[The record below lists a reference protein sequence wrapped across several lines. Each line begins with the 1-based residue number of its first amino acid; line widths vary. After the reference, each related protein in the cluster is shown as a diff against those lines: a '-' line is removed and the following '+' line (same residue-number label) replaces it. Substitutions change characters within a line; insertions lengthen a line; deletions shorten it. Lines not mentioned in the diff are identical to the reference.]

1 MSTIDAAIIK
11 HITEGGSG
19 GGNEDI
25 LKRVPGQTITF
36 TDDPTLGLILDIT
49 ITEPGFYIY
58 SGCVLRLYNK
68 NTQQYDDWM
77 IIPYNEIPYE
87 NEYRGNTY
95 LFYKALRSSLTNAT
109 VYKRGQAFYLIMRG
123 FNSPD
128 NYSCNQSEYP
138 EVGIYD
144 YEYMSPTSHIHLLK
158 SQAYSG

>member
-25 LKRVPGQTITF
+25 LKRVPGQTITV
-36 TDDPTLGLILDIT
+36 TDDPNYGLTLDIT
-49 ITEPGFYIY
+49 ITESGFYIY
-58 SGCVLRLYNK
+58 SGCVLRLYNM

-95 LFYKALRSSLTNAT
+95 LVYKGLRGSLTSAIA
-109 VYKRGQAFYLIMRG
+109 YKNGKAFYLTM
-123 FNSPD
+123 SSLPSTY

-158 SQAYSG
+158 SQWYHD